1 MKNKKLLIA
10 VIALV
15 AVIAVLLGVYFA
27 TRPETKAGSKEI
39 TVRVVYEDGSSKD
52 FVYQT
57 DEEYLGVVIMDE
69 GLVKGEM
76 GPFGLYIHEV
86 DGVRAVWE
94 ENGAYWGINIGDEH
108 AVTGADEVVI
118 EDGGI
123 YSLVYTIG

>member
-1 MKNKKLLIA
+1 M
-10 VIALV
+10 
-15 AVIAVLLGVYFA
+15 LLGVYFA

-52 FVYQT
+52 FAYQT
-57 DEEYLGVVIMDE
+57 DEEYLGAVIMVE

-94 ENGAYWGINIGDEH
+94 ENGAYWGINIGDEP